1 MIILKTSEQ
10 IKRIGDSCK
19 IVSEILTH
27 IYSISEEGITTVELN
42 KIAEDMA
49 HKRGAFPVFN
59 GYKGFPYSICAST
72 NDCVVHGFPNNAK
85 LRSGDILSIDF
96 GILYKGWCGD
106 SAFTK
111 IIGTTTEDIKNLIRV
126 TEECLYMGIDEAR
139 PYNRIGDIS
148 NAIQT
153 TASAHG
159 LGVVEQYGGH
169 GIGRNLHEDP
179 YISNA
184 GVKNK
189 GYLLKAGMVIAIE
202 PMLTLG
208 KADIEKEDNG
218 WTVRTKDGK
227 AAAHFE
233 HTLAITE
240 EGPVI
245 LTGR

>member
-1 MIILKTSEQ
+1 MIILKTFDQ

-19 IVSEILTH
+19 IVSEILSHLYT
-27 IYSISEEGITTVELN
+27 ISEIGITTYELN
-42 KIAEDMA
+42 KVAEEITYK
-49 HKRGAFPVFN
+49 HKAYPVFN
-59 GYKGFPYSICAST
+59 GFKGFPYSICASV
-72 NDCVVHGFPNNAK
+72 NDCVVHGFPNDVK
-85 LRSGDILSIDF
+85 LQNGDVLSVDF

-111 IIGTTTEDIKNLIRV
+111 IIGETSDDIKTLVRV
-126 TEECLYMGIDEAR
+126 TEECLYAGIEKAVA
-139 PYNRIGDIS
+139 YNKVGDIS
-148 NAIQT
+148 SSIQT
-153 TASAHG
+153 HAIEHG
-159 LGVVEQYGGH
+159 FGVVEKYGGH

-179 YISNA
+179 FISNV

-208 KADIEKEDNG
+208 KADIKKMDNG
-218 WTVRTKDGK
+218 WTIKTKDEK
-227 AAAHFE
+227 TAAHFE
-233 HTLAITE
+233 HTIAITE